1 MDVLD
6 RIDFIL
12 EGKKKKK
19 KEKLT
24 QAEILAKARKPT
36 VGMLRPREVSKK
48 DRVKAEKKKEKNKLK
63 KMLKKHY

>member
-1 MDVLD
+1 MRFQQYLS
-6 RIDFIL
+6 

-24 QAEILAKARKPT
+24 QGEILAKARKPT
-36 VGMLRPREVSKK
+36 VGLLRPREVSKK
-48 DRVKAEKKKEKNKLK
+48 DRVKKEKKQEKNKLK